1 MEEKLKNNI
10 GTGKIYIVK
19 MNRDCGKK
27 NREKKDK
34 NIYSG
39 NK

>member
-1 MEEKLKNNI
+1 VENNI

-27 NREKKDK
+27 NSEKNRLWK
-34 NIYSG
+34 NID
-39 NK
+39 NEKNR